1 MLSSLSPSRTV
12 VTSFTPRKPSLPDN
26 SVTPAP
32 APAAAAFEEGDWV
45 LRTTADTA
53 SVTVSCALSNG
64 EVQVY
69 DQSRLHRVHTFQGR
83 NDIGTNTNTAVINDL
98 ICGPQHTIVTAGSDS
113 QIIVWD
119 LRQGTAALRTSI
131 PAGQSAL
138 SVSVGFDGYLAAV
151 ASNKAQ
157 IHFMDLRQ
165 APGGGGGGGGR
176 SGTNNSANNVLGS
189 YVDSHTDEVTQV
201 HFQPGTSVLLSGAE
215 DGLACIFDTTQPTE
229 EMALKSVMNVG
240 TPLRHVGFC
249 GASLDSIYCL
259 TGSETASLWHWDSA
273 VCQQDFGGNLLRER
287 LVQPFGNKLAID
299 YLVDAHWDVQSQEL
313 LMMTGSA
320 TGDAALFRLTERSP
334 NFEPCHA
341 LTNGHRGVVRSWSPL
356 SSSSVLITAG
366 EDARLCE
373 WNRLGPQAEQQ
384 APAGTVSTPSASS
397 SGLDMDMNMNSS
409 TSFSRSLA
417 PTPGGGGPVR
427 PQKRQKQSAHP
438 Y

>member
-1 MLSSLSPSRTV
+1 MNGVLSSLSPSRTV
-12 VTSFTPRKPSLPDN
+12 VTSFTPRKPSLPD
-26 SVTPAP
+26 SLT
-32 APAAAAFEEGDWV
+32 AFEEGDWV
-45 LRTTADTA
+45 LCTTADTA
-53 SVTVSCALSNG
+53 SGTVSCALSNG

-69 DQSRLHRVHTFQGR
+69 DQSRLHRVHTFQGADSTGS
-83 NDIGTNTNTAVINDL
+83 NHASSTNTVINDL

-113 QIIVWD
+113 QIVVWD

-138 SVSVGFDGYLAAV
+138 SMSVGGFDGYLAAV
-151 ASNKAQ
+151 ASDKAR

-165 APGGGGGGGGR
+165 A
-176 SGTNNSANNVLGS
+176 NSNLLGS

-249 GASLDSIYCL
+249 GADLSSVYCL

-287 LVQPFGNKLAID
+287 LVQPFGNRLAID

-320 TGDAALFRLTERSP
+320 TGDAALFQLTERSP
-334 NFEPCHA
+334 NFEPCHV
-341 LTNGHRGVVRSWSPL
+341 LTNGHRGVVRAWSPL
-356 SSSSVLITAG
+356 SSSMLITAG

-373 WNRLGPQAEQQ
+373 WNRLGPQAEQ
-384 APAGTVSTPSASS
+384 APATVSTPAASS
-397 SGLDMDMNMNSS
+397 SVDMNMNSS

-427 PQKRQKQSAHP
+427 PQKRHKQSAHP

>member
-1 MLSSLSPSRTV
+1 MNGLLSSLSPSRTV
-12 VTSFTPRKPSLPDN
+12 VTSFTPRKPSLPD
-26 SVTPAP
+26 SVT
-32 APAAAAFEEGDWV
+32 AFEEGDWV
-45 LRTTADTA
+45 LCTTADVA
-53 SVTVSCALSNG
+53 SGTVSCALSNG
-64 EVQVY
+64 EIQVY
-69 DQSRLHRVHTFQGR
+69 DQSRLHRVHTFQGGDSS
-83 NDIGTNTNTAVINDL
+83 NQATNTVINDL
-98 ICGPQHTIVTAGSDS
+98 ICGPQNTIVTAGSDS

-138 SVSVGFDGYLAAV
+138 SMSVGFDGYLAAV
-151 ASNKAQ
+151 ASNKAR

-165 APGGGGGGGGR
+165 CDP
-176 SGTNNSANNVLGS
+176 SANNNSNLLGS

-249 GASLDSIYCL
+249 GADSSSVYCL

-287 LVQPFGNKLAID
+287 LVQPFDNKLAID
-299 YLVDAHWDVQSQEL
+299 YLVDAHWDAQSQEL

-320 TGDAALFRLTERSP
+320 TGDAALFRLTEHSP
-334 NFEPCHA
+334 NFEPCHM
-341 LTNGHRGVVRSWSPL
+341 LTNGHRGVVRAWSPL
-356 SSSSVLITAG
+356 SSSMLITAG

-373 WNRLGPQAEQQ
+373 WNRLGLQGQAQD
-384 APAGTVSTPSASS
+384 AVSTPAASTWV
-397 SGLDMDMNMNSS
+397 G
-409 TSFSRSLA
+409 RSLA

-427 PQKRQKQSAHP
+427 PQKRHKQSAQP

>member
-1 MLSSLSPSRTV
+1 MNDLMSSLSPSRTV
-12 VTSFTPRKPSLPDN
+12 VTSFTPRKPSLPD
-26 SVTPAP
+26 SVT
-32 APAAAAFEEGDWV
+32 AFEEGDWV
-45 LRTTADTA
+45 LCTTADTA
-53 SVTVSCALSNG
+53 SGSVSCALSNG
-64 EVQVY
+64 QVQVY
-69 DQSRLHRVHTFQGR
+69 DQTRLHRIHTFQHGDSCSS
-83 NDIGTNTNTAVINDL
+83 NHATNTVINDL
-98 ICGPQHTIVTAGSDS
+98 ICGPQHTIVTAGNDS

-151 ASNKAQ
+151 ASNKAR

-165 APGGGGGGGGR
+165 ACP
-176 SGTNNSANNVLGS
+176 SGNNNNNNNNSNNLLGS
-189 YVDSHTDEVTQV
+189 YVDSHTHEVTQV

-229 EMALKSVMNVG
+229 EIALKSVMNVG

-249 GASLDSIYCL
+249 GADLDSVYCL

-273 VCQQDFGGNLLRER
+273 VCSQDFGGNLLRER

-299 YLVDAHWDVQSQEL
+299 YLVDAHWDAQSQEL

-320 TGDAALFRLTERSP
+320 TGDAGLFRLTERNP
-334 NFEPCHA
+334 NFEPCHV
-341 LTNGHRGVVRSWSPL
+341 LTNGHRGVVRAWSPL
-356 SSSSVLITAG
+356 SSSMLITAG

-373 WNRLGPQAEQQ
+373 WNRLGPQAEQTQ
-384 APAGTVSTPSASS
+384 VDVSTSAAN
-397 SGLDMDMNMNSS
+397 SGMNIG
-409 TSFSRSLA
+409 RSL
-417 PTPGGGGPVR
+417 PGGGGPVR
-427 PQKRQKQSAHP
+427 PQKRHKQSAQP

>member
-1 MLSSLSPSRTV
+1 MNGVLSSLSPSRTV
-12 VTSFTPRKPSLPDN
+12 VTSFTPRRPSLPDN
-26 SVTPAP
+26 VT
-32 APAAAAFEEGDWV
+32 AFEEGDWV
-45 LRTTADTA
+45 LCTTADTA
-53 SVTVSCALSNG
+53 SGTVSCALSNG

-69 DQSRLHRVHTFQGR
+69 DQSRLHRVHTFQGSDSAGSS
-83 NDIGTNTNTAVINDL
+83 NHATATNTVINDL
-98 ICGPQHTIVTAGSDS
+98 ISGPQHTIVTAGSDS
-113 QIIVWD
+113 QIVVWD

-151 ASNKAQ
+151 ASNKAR

-165 APGGGGGGGGR
+165 AGGP
-176 SGTNNSANNVLGS
+176 SGNDNNNNHSSLLGS

-249 GASLDSIYCL
+249 GADLSSVYCL

-287 LVQPFGNKLAID
+287 LVQPFGNKLSID
-299 YLVDAHWDVQSQEL
+299 YLVDAHWDALTQEL
-313 LMMTGSA
+313 FMMTGSA

-334 NFEPCHA
+334 NFEPCHV
-341 LTNGHRGVVRSWSPL
+341 LTNGHRGVVRAWSPL
-356 SSSSVLITAG
+356 SSSMMITAG

-373 WNRLGPQAEQQ
+373 WNRLGPQAEQ
-384 APAGTVSTPSASS
+384 APAAVSTPATSS
-397 SGLDMDMNMNSS
+397 DMNMNSS

-427 PQKRQKQSAHP
+427 PQKRHKQSAQP
-438 Y
+438 YLY